1 MKENSMIRVENVN
14 KTRGKFKLEDISFEL
29 KEGYIMGLIGPNGSG
44 KTTLIKM
51 LLGLTKSDSGEIKIF
66 DKDIFEDEIYIKDNI
81 GFVFDNLNFYSHLSV
96 KDFKKIVSKAYSKF
110 DSNLFDS
117 YLWRFGIH
125 KKLYIGELSKGEEI
139 KLMIANALSHDAK
152 LLILD
157 EPTAGLDPIVRK
169 DILKLLQQEIENG
182 KRSVIISTHITSD
195 LDGIADYITFIN
207 KGKLIFSQD
216 MEWIKERYRIFR
228 GSKEE
233 LEESKLNFISIK
245 ETKYYTE
252 GLFINK
258 KGLDSDNVSIPNLE
272 DIMFH
277 YVKEGE

>member
-1 MKENSMIRVENVN
+1 MIRVENVN

>member
-1 MKENSMIRVENVN
+1 MIRVENVN

-125 KKLYIGELSKGEEI
+125 KKLYIGELSKGEAI

-157 EPTAGLDPIVRK
+157 EPTAGLDPIIRK
-169 DILKLLQQEIENG
+169 EILKLLQQEIENG

>member
-1 MKENSMIRVENVN
+1 MIRVENVN

-252 GLFINK
+252 GLFINR
-258 KGLDSDNVSIPNLE
+258 KGLDSDNISIPNLE
-272 DIMFH
+272 DVMFH
-277 YVKEGE
+277 YVKGEK